1 MPDKTAVASSPT
13 NEPRYRIGEV
23 ARRTGLSLRAIRLY
37 EDKGLLEPLERSASG
52 YRLYR
57 EADVHRLEHIR
68 ALRRFG
74 FDLAAMAPL
83 FAQAPLDEDWIA
95 PFLARIEEELA
106 ALRAMQDRLRL
117 LQHLPMAQRTDPAA
131 MRTAMVTLC
140 HCEAWFTPEELLA
153 LHAPVEQKETS
164 ASRDEPSSTDPSTTP
179 IKDPMARWMEL
190 RQALEHCHQAG
201 MSPEDS
207 SASHLVEEIERL
219 VLEAL
224 PVADAERAEALE
236 RFWSLLA
243 SDPSVRIEHGLDED
257 LWTYL
262 CRIRRLSDAGLI
274 NVSYV

>member
-37 EDKGLLEPLERSASG
+37 EDKGLLEPPERNASG

-57 EADVHRLEHIR
+57 ASDVRRLEHIR
-68 ALRRFG
+68 ALRHFG
-74 FDLAAMAPL
+74 FDLTAMAPL
-83 FAQAPLDEDWIA
+83 FAQAPLDENWIA

-117 LQHLPMAQRTDPAA
+117 LQHLPVAQRTDPAA

-140 HCEAWFTPEELLA
+140 HCEAWLTPEELLA
-153 LHAPVEQKETS
+153 LHSPVEQKETP
-164 ASRDEPSSTDPSTTP
+164 ASRDQPSDKQTSTTP
-179 IKDPMARWMEL
+179 IMDPMARWMEL
-190 RQALEHCHQAG
+190 RQALEHCHQTG

-207 SASHLVEEIERL
+207 TAGHLVAEIERL
-219 VLEAL
+219 VLEVL
-224 PVADAERAEALE
+224 PVADAERAGPLE

-257 LWTYL
+257 LWAYL
-262 CRIRRLSDAGLI
+262 CRIRRSNDTELVND
-274 NVSYV
+274 SYF